1 MRPLIYTLAATCL
14 LTFSAAQASDTTS
27 TVSVNTRL
35 QSAQKAILAKDW
47 RRAQTELNAAL
58 RDEPRN
64 ADIHNLLGYTAR
76 KSSPPQLSE
85 AFGHYKTA
93 LEINPQHRGAHE
105 YLGEAY
111 LMDKQPAQA
120 QKQLAALEQICGNKS
135 CEEYADLAKAIAEY
149 KVSSP

>member
-1 MRPLIYTLAATCL
+1 MRPFIYTLAATCL
-14 LTFSAAQASDTTS
+14 LTLSAAQAADTTP
-27 TVSVNTRL
+27 TVSASDHM

-64 ADIHNLLGYTAR
+64 ADIHNLLGFTAR
-76 KSSPPQLSE
+76 KSAPPHLPE
-85 AFGHYKTA
+85 AFAHYKTA

-111 LMDKQPAQA
+111 LMDKQPAEA

-135 CEEYADLAKAIAEY
+135 CEEYGDLAKAIAQY
-149 KVSSP
+149 KVSNP

>member
-1 MRPLIYTLAATCL
+1 MRSFIHSLAATCL
-14 LTFSAAQASDTTS
+14 LICCAAQARDTTPAP
-27 TVSVNTRL
+27 NAGEHLR
-35 QSAQKAILAKDW
+35 SAQKAIQDKDW

-64 ADIHNLLGYTAR
+64 ADIHNLLGFTAR
-76 KSSPPQLSE
+76 KSSPPHLPE
-85 AFGHYKTA
+85 AFAHYKTA

-120 QKQLAALEQICGNKS
+120 QKQLAALEKICGNQS

-149 KVSSP
+149 KVSNP

>member
-1 MRPLIYTLAATCL
+1 MRPWIYTLAATCL
-14 LTFSAAQASDTTS
+14 LAGSAAQAKDTTP
-27 TVSVNTRL
+27 TPSVNERI
-35 QSAQKAILAKDW
+35 QSAQKAIQAKDW

-76 KSSPPQLSE
+76 KSSPPQLSQ
-85 AFGHYKTA
+85 AFAHYKTA

-111 LMDKQPAQA
+111 LMDKQPAEA
-120 QKQLAALEQICGNKS
+120 QNQLAALEKICGNQS
-135 CEEYADLAKAIAEY
+135 CEEYADLAKAIADY
-149 KVSSP
+149 KTNNP

>member
-1 MRPLIYTLAATCL
+1 MRPWIYTLAATCL
-14 LTFSAAQASDTTS
+14 LAGSAAQAKDTTP
-27 TVSVNTRL
+27 TPSVNERI
-35 QSAQKAILAKDW
+35 QSAQKAIQAKDW

-76 KSSPPQLSE
+76 KSSPPQLPQ
-85 AFGHYKTA
+85 AFAHYKTA

-111 LMDKQPAQA
+111 LMDKQPAEA
-120 QKQLAALEQICGNKS
+120 QNQLAALEKICGNQS
-135 CEEYADLAKAIAEY
+135 CEEYADLAKAIADY
-149 KVSSP
+149 KTNNP

>member
-1 MRPLIYTLAATCL
+1 MRPFIYTLAATCL
-14 LTFSAAQASDTTS
+14 LTFGAAQAADTTP
-27 TVSVNTRL
+27 TVSASDHM

-64 ADIHNLLGYTAR
+64 ADIHNLLGFTAR
-76 KSSPPQLSE
+76 KSTPPHLPE
-85 AFGHYKTA
+85 AFAHYKTA

-111 LMDKQPAQA
+111 LMDKQPAEA

-135 CEEYADLAKAIAEY
+135 CEEYGDLAKAIGQY
-149 KVSSP
+149 KVSNP